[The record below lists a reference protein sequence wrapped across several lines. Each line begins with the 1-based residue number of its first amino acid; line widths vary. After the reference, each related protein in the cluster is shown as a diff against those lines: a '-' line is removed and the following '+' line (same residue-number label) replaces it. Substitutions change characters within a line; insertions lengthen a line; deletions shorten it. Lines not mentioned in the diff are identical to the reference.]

1 MKIGDEFGKR
11 DHSTVMSA
19 CEKVEKGLKNDETYR
34 QAVGE
39 LEKLMQ
45 VKQLTTAFHFISAV
59 KSDKIDL

>member
-45 VKQLTTAFHFISAV
+45 VK
-59 KSDKIDL
+59 